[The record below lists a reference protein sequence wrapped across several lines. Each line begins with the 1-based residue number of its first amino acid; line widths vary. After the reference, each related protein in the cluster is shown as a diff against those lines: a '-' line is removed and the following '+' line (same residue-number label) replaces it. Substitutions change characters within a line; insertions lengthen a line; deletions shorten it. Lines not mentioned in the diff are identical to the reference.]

1 MRKGL
6 AGQRLA
12 GVFLAGM
19 LLFNYPLLS
28 LFDVATL
35 TLGFPLL
42 YIYVFAVWAAMIA
55 LIAWIVERGSR

>member
-12 GVFLAGM
+12 GVFLGGM